1 MTRDDSGKAAAFGV
15 RWLATALGWEGFAR
29 QFGQS
34 SPKGSNSTA
43 QGEALGF
50 GMQTANSPERA
61 SLAASFAPSGLNRC
75 CVARSPRALP
85 WADEFE
91 PFGLGER
98 IRWGRRLRR
107 VEPTQRVKT
116 GSVSQPR
123 MVEVGDSLALARS
136 TSHSGNRFRISSRAT

>member
-85 WADEFE
+85 WADELR
-91 PFGLGER
+91 PFGVQNGIGGQSSPKGSNSTAQGEALGFGMQTANSPER
-98 IRWGRRLRR
+98 A
-107 VEPTQRVKT
+107 
-116 GSVSQPR
+116 
-123 MVEVGDSLALARS
+123 SLAASL
-136 TSHSGNRFRISSRAT
+136 